1 MGEEAKQKLAM
12 VVGQFGVEAA
22 MCRHVAIPQTRDRR
36 YNSNLSR
43 HLRINQLTPQN
54 WNGDSSMRAWIIFLI
69 FLCAP
74 SRLFSQYQGASAAP
88 AEARG
93 VASLRALVQEAME
106 RNPEILAARRAVEAK
121 RARVP
126 QAGAWP
132 DPKLSV
138 SYAGNV
144 FPPFTVMVGDPSS
157 TRQIMAEQEI
167 PYPGKTRLRTDI
179 ASREADAETL
189 AYEGVWRRIAAEVKQ
204 AYFDLWFTEQSL
216 STLRKDRELL
226 AKFEKIAEV
235 RYSAGKATQQDVLK
249 AQVELTR
256 LLERQTVLE
265 QARQTF
271 QAQLNGLR
279 NFPVDAPLGTPEELK
294 INNVAPWLDE
304 LQTAALANYPALR
317 QQRTMVAENR
327 LAVDLAKREVRP
339 DFSVGYTY
347 MQRARLPDMYGITFS
362 TSLPIF
368 RHRKQDKAIAEAA
381 ANLESSRQREANE
394 LTMLRYRVKQEFLDV
409 LASEQLLTLYSQG
422 IVPQS
427 SLALESSIS
436 SYETGAV
443 DFLNVLGNFTTL
455 LDYELNYKQQIANHE
470 KALARLEELTALNL
484 IQ

>member
-1 MGEEAKQKLAM
+1 
-12 VVGQFGVEAA
+12 
-22 MCRHVAIPQTRDRR
+22 
-36 YNSNLSR
+36 
-43 HLRINQLTPQN
+43 
-54 WNGDSSMRAWIIFLI
+54 MRPWIMFLI

-74 SRLFSQYQGASAAP
+74 SRLFSQYQGPSAAP
-88 AEARG
+88 AEAKG
-93 VASLRALVQEAME
+93 VASLTALVQEAME
-106 RNPEILAARRAVEAK
+106 HNPEIQAARRAVEAK

-132 DPKLSV
+132 DPRLSV

-144 FPPFTVMVGDPSS
+144 LPPFTIMAGDPSS
-157 TRQIMAEQEI
+157 ARQIMAEQEV
-167 PYPGKTRLRTDI
+167 PYPGKTRLRAEI
-179 ASREADAETL
+179 ASRDADAETL
-189 AYEGVWRRIAAEVKQ
+189 AYEAVWRRIAAEVKQ
-204 AYFDLWFTEQSL
+204 AYFDLWFTDQSL

-226 AKFEKIAEV
+226 EKFEKIAEI
-235 RYSAGKATQQDVLK
+235 RYSVGKAAQQDVLK

-256 LLERQTVLE
+256 LIERQTALE
-265 QARQTF
+265 QTRRTF
-271 QAQLNGLR
+271 EALLDSLR
-279 NFPVDAPLGTPEELK
+279 NLPLDAPVGTPRELEVS
-294 INNVAPWLDE
+294 NLGASLDE
-304 LQTAALANYPALR
+304 LQAAAQANYPALK

-347 MQRARLPDMYGITFS
+347 MQRDRLPDMYGITFS

-381 ANLESSRQREANE
+381 ANLESSRQMEANE
-394 LTMLRYRVKQEFLDV
+394 QTMLRYRVKQEFLGV
-409 LASEQLLTLYSQG
+409 QAAEQLVKLYSQA

-443 DFLNVLGNFTTL
+443 DSLNVLSNFTAV
-455 LDYELNYKQQIANHE
+455 LDYELSTKQQIANHE